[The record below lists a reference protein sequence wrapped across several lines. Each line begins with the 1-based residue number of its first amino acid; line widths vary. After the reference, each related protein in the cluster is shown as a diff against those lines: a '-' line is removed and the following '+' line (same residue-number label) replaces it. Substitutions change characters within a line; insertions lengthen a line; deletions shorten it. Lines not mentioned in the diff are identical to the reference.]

1 MPLQECGTCDGCKMN
16 ERGGHSVYPCS
27 KVTRVYPRTYTDLA
41 PCSDGSC
48 ILRKPT
54 GMHTNGGCRCLREWR
69 GAPDWPEG
77 LLREQ
82 RAVIACMRDE
92 IARLKGE
99 RDAIPPKS

>member
-1 MPLQECGTCDGCKMN
+1 MPLVACGECEGCKDN
-16 ERGGHSVYPCS
+16 SWCRH
-27 KVTRVYPRTYTDLA
+27 VTRTVPRTYADLQ

-54 GMHTNGGCRCLREWR
+54 GMHTNGGCDCLQNWK

>member
-1 MPLQECGTCDGCKMN
+1 MPLVACGECKGCKGN
-16 ERGGHSVYPCS
+16 SWCCNI
-27 KVTRVYPRTYTDLA
+27 TRVIPKTYADLQ

-48 ILRKPT
+48 VLRKPT
-54 GMHTNGGCRCLREWR
+54 GMHTNGGCHCLREP
-69 GAPDWPEG
+69 GKAALDWPDG